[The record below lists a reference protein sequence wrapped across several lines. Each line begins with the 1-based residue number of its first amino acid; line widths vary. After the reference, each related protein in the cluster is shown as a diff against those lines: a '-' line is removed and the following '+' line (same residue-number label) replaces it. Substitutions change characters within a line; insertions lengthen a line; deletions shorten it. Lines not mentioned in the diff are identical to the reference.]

1 MFQMQKW
8 IWKKNSKWLNKIF
21 ISAQFISLKKQTQNY
36 HKENKLCLKTK
47 GFLSVAGIKLQKAAL
62 ALFRNKGQYSI
73 SCQWWKWR
81 YWLDFYKEVSFVNV
95 LWLSNK
101 RKHQHKF
108 VTMLTLFAEPRPQT
122 NSPQVLC
129 CLPVNSG
136 RLNWIF
142 NKIKRYSSCPQ
153 DITSALNTTLGYTCK
168 MLLSVLPGQCHLSRG
183 KRKTQLKPK

>member
-1 MFQMQKW
+1 M
-8 IWKKNSKWLNKIF
+8 
-21 ISAQFISLKKQTQNY
+21 
-36 HKENKLCLKTK
+36 
-47 GFLSVAGIKLQKAAL
+47 AGIKLQKATL

-73 SCQWWKWR
+73 SCQRWKWR

-136 RLNWIF
+136 KLN
-142 NKIKRYSSCPQ
+142 
-153 DITSALNTTLGYTCK
+153 
-168 MLLSVLPGQCHLSRG
+168 
-183 KRKTQLKPK
+183 